1 MAKRLRRAVERANAA
16 LAADGL
22 SEIAEE
28 LSPHSLRRTFASFLY
43 CRGESPVYVMQQMG
57 HADPKLA
64 LRIYTK
70 TMGDLRRRGP
80 GSRLTSVLH
89 GAEWTR
95 ADAVEL
101 PTLVS

>member
-1 MAKRLRRAVERANAA
+1 VA

-22 SEIAEE
+22 TEIPVE

-57 HADPKLA
+57 HSDPKLA

-70 TMGDLRRRGP
+70 TMGDMRRRGA
-80 GSRLTSVLH
+80 GSRLTGVLE
-89 GAEWTR
+89 GAKWTCPEAVDVPTPVFAAHAR
-95 ADAVEL
+95 AR
-101 PTLVS
+101 